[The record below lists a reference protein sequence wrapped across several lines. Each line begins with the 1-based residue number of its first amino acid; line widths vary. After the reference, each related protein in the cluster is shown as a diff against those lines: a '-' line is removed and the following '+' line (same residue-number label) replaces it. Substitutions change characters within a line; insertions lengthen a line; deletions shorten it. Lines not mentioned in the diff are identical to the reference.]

1 MQTTI
6 KYMDCVIDC
15 EFGYEDADYS
25 VGYNGGVILETAYIN
40 GQNIYEMLADK
51 HIAGIEEE
59 IFRRM

>member
-1 MQTTI
+1 
-6 KYMDCVIDC
+6 MDCVIDC
-15 EFGYEDADYS
+15 EFEYEDADHS
-25 VGYNGGVILETAYIN
+25 VGYNGAVILETAYIN